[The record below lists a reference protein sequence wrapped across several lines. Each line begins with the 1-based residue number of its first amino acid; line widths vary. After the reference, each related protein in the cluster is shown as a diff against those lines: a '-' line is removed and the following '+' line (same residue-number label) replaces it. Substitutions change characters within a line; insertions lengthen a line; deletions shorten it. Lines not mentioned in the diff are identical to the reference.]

1 MLDAI
6 TFSPTGTAA
15 PPPDGEEEDDA
26 VLDATAAG
34 LEVPAD
40 PTAGA
45 PTVAARLAAVI
56 DTLPDFPLTQLL
68 TSAPFAARVD
78 AHWDAAF
85 AATADE
91 RALEHAARAPAA
103 QGTAATE
110 KRGVSASEHLVLGAA
125 ADGAV
130 APGPDAVGLGLDA
143 LFGAVVAMTAA
154 ERWALPRDACARW
167 VGAYEAALAREGGAS
182 GGLRGGERHLSDA
195 AELLVMVQFVFVAAY
210 LEVRIE
216 Q

>member
-26 VLDATAAG
+26 MLDATAAG
-34 LEVPAD
+34 LEVPTD

-68 TSAPFAARVD
+68 TSAPFAARVY

-103 QGTAATE
+103 QVTATE
-110 KRGVSASEHLVLGAA
+110 KLGVSASEHLVLGAA

-130 APGPDAVGLGLDA
+130 APGPDAVGLDA

-167 VGAYEAALAREGGAS
+167 VGAYEAALAREGGGS
-182 GGLRGGERHLSDA
+182 GGLLGSERHLSDA

-210 LEVRIE
+210 LEVRI
-216 Q
+216 